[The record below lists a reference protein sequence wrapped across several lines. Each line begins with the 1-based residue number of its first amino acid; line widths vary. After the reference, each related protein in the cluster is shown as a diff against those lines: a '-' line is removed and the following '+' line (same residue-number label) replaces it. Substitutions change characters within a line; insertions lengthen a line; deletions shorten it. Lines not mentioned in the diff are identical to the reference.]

1 MKKTQYIGFSFKP
14 EEWEYHFYVIIPTG
28 RKASDII
35 SVYERYHWD
44 SDGTQEIRCEQDS
57 LKVQMPRSKWRLMA
71 DTVKN
76 EFNSR
81 LKQSRIP
88 VGKFSSGGVPLEK
101 LFGKELMVL
110 LWAVEENAPSGIST
124 ALRNWLEL
132 LPEERWWLYTITN
145 AASGGMKDVGHGWR
159 AALRYALCEN
169 PVDDRQYQQLE
180 LTQEGR
186 G

>member
-1 MKKTQYIGFSFKP
+1 MKKTQYIGFGFKP
-14 EEWEYHFYVIIPTG
+14 EELEYHFYVVIPAG

-35 SVYERYHWD
+35 FVYERYHWD
-44 SDGTQEIRCEQDS
+44 SDGAQKIRHEEDR
-57 LKVQMPRSKWRLMA
+57 LKATMPRSKWRLMA

-132 LPEERWWLYTITN
+132 LPEERWWLYTMTN
-145 AASGGMKDVGHGWR
+145 AASGGMKDVGYGWR

-169 PVDDRQYQQLE
+169 PVDDRQYHQLE
-180 LTQEGR
+180 LMQEGR
-186 G
+186 D

>member
-1 MKKTQYIGFSFKP
+1 MLRVFPSASAMKKTQYIGFGFKP
-14 EEWEYHFYVIIPTG
+14 DEGEYHFYVIIPTG
-28 RKASDII
+28 RQASDII

-81 LKQSRIP
+81 LKQSRNP

-101 LFGKELMVL
+101 LFGKELIGNIRSNVNIYRSIALFSVAFL
-110 LWAVEENAPSGIST
+110 LFS
-124 ALRNWLEL
+124 
-132 LPEERWWLYTITN
+132 
-145 AASGGMKDVGHGWR
+145 
-159 AALRYALCEN
+159 
-169 PVDDRQYQQLE
+169 
-180 LTQEGR
+180 
-186 G
+186 

>member
-1 MKKTQYIGFSFKP
+1 MEYNLKTVREKFRENGI
-14 EEWEYHFYVIIPTG
+14 FYTD
-28 RKASDII
+28 RK
-35 SVYERYHWD
+35 
-44 SDGTQEIRCEQDS
+44 
-57 LKVQMPRSKWRLMA
+57 
-71 DTVKN
+71 
-76 EFNSR
+76 
-81 LKQSRIP
+81 
-88 VGKFSSGGVPLEK
+88 
-101 LFGKELMVL
+101 LMVL

-169 PVDDRQYQQLE
+169 PVDDRQYHQLE
-180 LTQEGR
+180 LMQEGR